1 MSTYVRSASEWHS
14 RVVVGWGGG
23 AGVGALKVYA
33 L

>member
-14 RVVVGWGGG
+14 RVVVGWGG